1 MSIDEDVVVNYHDCW
16 PVVPVNFSYC
26 ICIDLMHFKEDIV
39 TDRFMLKLF
48 CFDNNCSIFRF
59 IRDDVKLTFLF
70 TSFLD
75 FLIEI
80 LRILLKEEYVSIDSI
95 EIRKYFFTFSVLVK
109 ETQVI
114 KWGKFIDILLS
125 WLWYSFIDLF
135 DAIDIS
141 EKGMEHRNIVFF
153 CNLFLLRSKFN
164 LNFGYL
170 FVKMLFPYFLEL
182 LLRHESVILFDASID
197 DEHWRISISILEVD
211 LAHIPFESL
220 LIKLRKVF
228 RNDLH
233 KLSAYFFQLS
243 QIVITVKLERTVH
256 DSTVI

>member
-1 MSIDEDVVVNYHDCW
+1 
-16 PVVPVNFSYC
+16 
-26 ICIDLMHFKEDIV
+26 MHFKEDIV

-125 WLWYSFIDLF
+125 
-135 DAIDIS
+135 
-141 EKGMEHRNIVFF
+141 
-153 CNLFLLRSKFN
+153 
-164 LNFGYL
+164 
-170 FVKMLFPYFLEL
+170 
-182 LLRHESVILFDASID
+182 
-197 DEHWRISISILEVD
+197 
-211 LAHIPFESL
+211 
-220 LIKLRKVF
+220 
-228 RNDLH
+228 
-233 KLSAYFFQLS
+233 
-243 QIVITVKLERTVH
+243 
-256 DSTVI
+256 